1 MYSDSPSR
9 GRAFSA
15 VSSGAVLV
23 ALVLTSHCARCPGA
37 VFMTQARKAETLVR
51 LMWTTPPSTFLLIK
65 KPNAP
70 EVTPRPH
77 LGHPSAISQVTSAL
91 VSLAATL
98 CSGSLYDGGH
108 RPTIVVEPPV
118 YADLTT
124 AATFP
129 PRWRTS

>member
-1 MYSDSPSR
+1 
-9 GRAFSA
+9 
-15 VSSGAVLV
+15 
-23 ALVLTSHCARCPGA
+23 
-37 VFMTQARKAETLVR
+37 MTQARKAETLVR

-70 EVTPRPH
+70 EVTSRLHLGCTSAAPRPH
-77 LGHPSAISQVTSAL
+77 LGRTSAAPRPHLGRTSAISQVTSAL

>member
-1 MYSDSPSR
+1 M
-9 GRAFSA
+9 GRDGEISQ
-15 VSSGAVLV
+15 
-23 ALVLTSHCARCPGA
+23 SHRARCPDA

-70 EVTPRPH
+70 EVTSRLHLGRTSAAPRPH
-77 LGHPSAISQVTSAL
+77 LGRTSAISQVTSAL

>member
-1 MYSDSPSR
+1 M
-9 GRAFSA
+9 
-15 VSSGAVLV
+15 
-23 ALVLTSHCARCPGA
+23 
-37 VFMTQARKAETLVR
+37 R

-70 EVTPRPH
+70 EVTSRLYFGRTSAAPWPH
-77 LGHPSAISQVTSAL
+77 LGHTSAISQVTSAL

-124 AATFP
+124 AAAFP
-129 PRWRTS
+129 PRWRTLATWRR